1 MDMRRFDFENENEN
15 GYIVIGT
22 AREIR
27 SLYKR
32 MVNSCEIHLISAYL
46 DMPKFNNLKMYG
58 ILVNKEDGFFQV
70 INNDMI
76 VRYLVDL
83 I

>member
-1 MDMRRFDFENENEN
+1 MKRIEYDFENEY
-15 GYIVIGT
+15 GYLVVGT

-32 MVNSCEIHLISAYL
+32 MINSCNIHLISAYL
-46 DMPKFNNLKMYG
+46 GMPKFNNFKMYG
-58 ILVNKEDGFFQV
+58 ILVNKWDGCFQV
-70 INNDMI
+70 INSDMI

-83 I
+83 K

>member
-1 MDMRRFDFENENEN
+1 MKRFNFNFENEN
-15 GYIVIGT
+15 GYIIIGN

-32 MVNSCEIHLISAYL
+32 MVNSCEIQLVSAFL
-46 DMPKFNNLKMYG
+46 DMPKFNNFKMYG
-58 ILVNKEDGFFQV
+58 ILVNKKDGCYQV

>member
-1 MDMRRFDFENENEN
+1 MKRFENENE
-15 GYIVIGT
+15 YLVVGT
-22 AREIR
+22 AKEIR
-27 SLYKR
+27 RLYKR
-32 MVNSCEIHLISAYL
+32 MKNSRDFHLVSIFQ
-46 DMPKFNNLKMYG
+46 DIPKLNNLKMYG
-58 ILVNKEDGFFQV
+58 ILVDKHVGCFQV

>member
-32 MVNSCEIHLISAYL
+32 MRNSWEIQLVSTFQNT
-46 DMPKFNNLKMYG
+46 PKFNNFKMYG
-58 ILVNKEDGFFQV
+58 ILVDKQEGCYQV